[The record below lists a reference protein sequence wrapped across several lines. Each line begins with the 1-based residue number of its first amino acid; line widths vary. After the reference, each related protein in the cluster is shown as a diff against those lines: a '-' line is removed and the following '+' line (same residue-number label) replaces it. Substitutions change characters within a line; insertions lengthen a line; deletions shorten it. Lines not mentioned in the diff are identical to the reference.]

1 MTDLRSRV
9 VSGLKWQAAAKV
21 GSQVI
26 SWSVTIYVMR
36 LLAPADYGLMAMTMV
51 LVGLTALVAE
61 MGFGAALVRAPV
73 ADLPLQRSVFG
84 LALITN
90 LALYALLVAA
100 APLAVWHFSEPRLAL
115 LTLVLGLQ
123 LPLATLS
130 VVPEAM
136 ARRELRFKPLSIIEL
151 AVQVTTVL
159 ATLSAALAGLGVWA
173 LVVGQV
179 TQTVVRSGLMAG
191 VFGMVRPSFVLRGQR
206 GLMAFGGSLTV
217 NRTVW
222 YFALQ
227 ADIFI
232 VGKLLGA
239 QLLGTY
245 SVALNLANMP
255 MQKIMSVANQVAYSA
270 FAKLQQDPVAM
281 RAGLLN
287 STRLMLALAVGALWC
302 IAAVA
307 PDLIPLLLGDKWAG
321 AIVPFQIMAAVVPV
335 RIICGLLSTA
345 LIAAGFVN
353 DDLKNT
359 LTGACILIPSFFVG
373 AVNAGIIGV
382 AWAWAIGYPVF
393 AMFLLR
399 RVSLR
404 LGTRSPDILRQLLT
418 PVTAGLAMWASVIA
432 AKVPLAATPLPIRLG
447 LLIFLALLTYS
458 AVIVVIDRS
467 LRGELLALLAL
478 TRMMLVRLLRRGR
491 VAP

>member
-51 LVGLTALVAE
+51 LVGLSALVAE
-61 MGFGAALVRAPV
+61 MGFGAALIRAPV

-84 LALITN
+84 FALITN

-123 LPLATLS
+123 LPIATLG

-136 ARRELRFKPLSIIEL
+136 ARRDLRFKPLSIIEL

-159 ATLSAALAGLGVWA
+159 ATLAAALSGLGVWA
-173 LVVGQV
+173 LVVGQF
-179 TQTVVRSGLMAG
+179 TQTVVRSGLMALM
-191 VFGMVRPSFVLRGQR
+191 FGMVAPSFRIAGQ
-206 GLMAFGGSLTV
+206 LSLIAFGGSLTL
-217 NRTVW
+217 NRIVW
-222 YFALQ
+222 FTTTQ

-232 VGKLLGA
+232 VGKMLGP
-239 QLLGTY
+239 QLLGIY

-255 MQKIMSVANQVAYSA
+255 MQKIMAIANQVAYSA

-287 STRLMLALAVGALWC
+287 STRLMLALAVGLLWC

-307 PDLIPLLLGDKWAG
+307 PELISLLLGDKWAG
-321 AIVPFQIMAAVVPV
+321 AIVPFRVMAAVIPV

-359 LTGACILIPSFFVG
+359 LTGGCILIPAFFVG
-373 AVNAGIIGV
+373 AISAGITGV
-382 AWAWAIGYPVF
+382 AWAWAVGYPVF
-393 AMFLLR
+393 AIFLLR

-404 LGTRSPDILRQLLT
+404 LGVRTRDVLRQLLT

-432 AKVPLAATPLPIRLG
+432 ANTPLIATPLPIRLG
-447 LLIFLALLTYS
+447 LLTMLALLVYS

-467 LRGELLALLAL
+467 LRGELLAMLAL
-478 TRMMLVRLLRRGR
+478 TKMTLLRFLRRGR
-491 VAP
+491 VAS

>member
-173 LVVGQV
+173 LVVGQI
-179 TQTVVRSGLMAG
+179 TQTVVRSGLMAAI
-191 VFGMVRPSFVLRGQR
+191 FGLVAPSFRIAGRLS
-206 GLMAFGGSLTV
+206 LIAFGGSLTL
-217 NRTVW
+217 NRIVW
-222 YFALQ
+222 FTTTQ

-232 VGKLLGA
+232 VGRVLGP
-239 QLLGTY
+239 QLLGIY
-245 SVALNLANMP
+245 SVALNLASMP
-255 MQKIMSVANQVAYSA
+255 MSKIMNVTNQVAYSA
-270 FAKLQQDPVAM
+270 FSKLQGDRAAF
-281 RAGLLN
+281 RAGLL
-287 STRLMLALAVGALWC
+287 STTRITLIFSVPLLWC
-302 IAAVA
+302 MAAVA
-307 PDLIPLLLGDKWAG
+307 PELIVLLLGEKWQAT
-321 AIVPFQIMAAVVPV
+321 IDPFQIIAVAIPL
-335 RIICGLLSTA
+335 RILCTQMSTA
-345 LIAAGFVN
+345 LIASGNVN

-359 LTGACILIPSFFVG
+359 LTSAAILIPAFAVG
-373 AVNAGIIGV
+373 AWTLGVTGVALAWLLAYPVYAIFMLRRISARIGV
-382 AWAWAIGYPVF
+382 G
-393 AMFLLR
+393 LR
-399 RVSLR
+399 DVIRVSL
-404 LGTRSPDILRQLLT
+404 
-418 PVTAGLAMWASVIA
+418 PVVLSGLVMWTSVWMA
-432 AKVPLAATPLPIRLG
+432 RHSLPTLPLAIGLVALTAIAVVAFLLP
-447 LLIFLALLTYS
+447 
-458 AVIVVIDRS
+458 
-467 LRGELLALLAL
+467 LLAIDSDARRWVIEAL
-478 TRMMLVRLLRRGR
+478 KSRRLSRQRS
-491 VAP
+491 